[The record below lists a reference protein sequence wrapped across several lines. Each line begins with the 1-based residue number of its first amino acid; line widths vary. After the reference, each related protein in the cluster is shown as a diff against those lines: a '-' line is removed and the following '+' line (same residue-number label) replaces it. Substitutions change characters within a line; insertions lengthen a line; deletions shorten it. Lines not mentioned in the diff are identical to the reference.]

1 MKTKKKVLKI
11 RKNIIVLMISTILLV
26 VLLKDN
32 SNILINY
39 RYNAI
44 LLFVYLIVNFIFLI
58 KEKYKKI
65 KKSQFRGCN
74 FKKAMLI
81 YRYTKRKKQL

>member
-11 RKNIIVLMISTILLV
+11 RKNIIILIVSTILLV

-58 KEKYKKI
+58 KEKY
-65 KKSQFRGCN
+65 
-74 FKKAMLI
+74 
-81 YRYTKRKKQL
+81 

>member
-1 MKTKKKVLKI
+1 MLIYRYTKRKTVRNKKKMKVEVIKKMKTKKKVLKI
-11 RKNIIVLMISTILLV
+11 RKNIIVLIVSTILLV

-58 KEKYKKI
+58 REKY
-65 KKSQFRGCN
+65 
-74 FKKAMLI
+74 
-81 YRYTKRKKQL
+81 

>member
-58 KEKYKKI
+58 KEKY
-65 KKSQFRGCN
+65 
-74 FKKAMLI
+74 
-81 YRYTKRKKQL
+81 

>member
-11 RKNIIVLMISTILLV
+11 RKNIIVLIVSTILLV

-58 KEKYKKI
+58 REKY
-65 KKSQFRGCN
+65 
-74 FKKAMLI
+74 
-81 YRYTKRKKQL
+81 

>member
-11 RKNIIVLMISTILLV
+11 RKNIIILIVSTILLV

-44 LLFVYLIVNFIFLI
+44 LLFVYLIVNFIYLI
-58 KEKYKKI
+58 KEKY
-65 KKSQFRGCN
+65 
-74 FKKAMLI
+74 
-81 YRYTKRKKQL
+81 

>member
-1 MKTKKKVLKI
+1 MKRKKKVLKI

-58 KEKYKKI
+58 KEKY
-65 KKSQFRGCN
+65 
-74 FKKAMLI
+74 
-81 YRYTKRKKQL
+81 